1 MIAHVWKLMWNRKR
15 ANALILAE
23 LLVAFLVLAGLGTS
37 AAYYLRNYREPLGYS
52 IEDVWAVDVGHGI
65 ARREGTPPESL
76 ARAQAITRQLLQTVR
91 ELPGVLAVTGTIT
104 GPYVRGTRNT
114 EYSDGDDVP
123 ARGRNLEWDVD
134 SVTDGFAEVF
144 GLTLVKGRWFGKE
157 DDGSGVRPT
166 VINERMVRDFFGDED
181 PIGQRLGTG
190 RGPNGERIPVKVVG
204 VVAGYRQ
211 KGDLAPPLRYQF
223 TRYLPGSDLQLP
235 YHKLFVRTRPGTG
248 AGFEELLEKRLRATA
263 SPEWSFTVERLEDVR
278 AGVRENELMPLKA
291 AAIIATFLMLM
302 VVLGLTGVLW
312 QNVTRRTRE
321 IGLRRAK
328 GATRPHVYGQILGEL
343 MVMTFVAVVVGGLL
357 LAHFPFLN
365 PIADLTAASYVQGG
379 AAAALVLFALTALC
393 GFYPARLAARVEP
406 ALALRSD

>member
-37 AAYYLRNYREPLGYS
+37 AAYYLRNYRDPLGYS

-65 ARREGTPPESL
+65 ARREGTPDE
-76 ARAQAITRQLLQTVR
+76 AMIQAQTVTGQLLQTVR
-91 ELPGVLAVTGTIT
+91 ELPGVLAVTGAIT
-104 GPYVRGTRNT
+104 GPYVQGTRNT
-114 EYSDGDDVP
+114 EYGDGDDVP
-123 ARGRNLEWDVD
+123 ALGRNLERDVD
-134 SVTDGFAEVF
+134 TVTDGFAEVF
-144 GLTLVKGRWFGKE
+144 RLTLTKGRWFGKE
-157 DDGSGVRPT
+157 DDGAGFRPT
-166 VINERMVRDFFGDED
+166 VINERLVRDFFGDQD
-181 PIGQRLGTG
+181 PIGQRLGTSYG
-190 RGPNGERIPVKVVG
+190 SNGEKIPIKVVG

-223 TRYLPGSDLQLP
+223 TRYVPLSTLP

-248 AGFEELLEKRLRATA
+248 PEFEELLEKRLRATA
-263 SPEWSFTVERLEDVR
+263 PPEWSFTVERLEDVR
-278 AGVRENELMPLKA
+278 TGVRERELMPLKA

-328 GATRPHVYGQILGEL
+328 GATRPQVYGQILGEL
-343 MVMTFVAVVVGGLL
+343 MVMTFIAVLVGGLL
-357 LAHFPFLN
+357 LAHIPFVH
-365 PIADLTAASYVQGG
+365 PIDDLTAGTYLQGG
-379 AAAALVLFALTALC
+379 LAAALVLFALTALC

-406 ALALRSD
+406 ALALRTD